1 VFPVKAVISLEQSDR
16 NIANR
21 LISPESFYNVY
32 KNCYPVPY
40 SRDDTGKL
48 IDFVQKLSERV
59 PVYEYAC
66 LADESAVRC
75 LERELCLI

>member
-1 VFPVKAVISLEQSDR
+1 MIFEKDGVFYASGMPFSGSSKDCVNKVVPVKAVISLQQSDR

-40 SRDDTGKL
+40 
-48 IDFVQKLSERV
+48 
-59 PVYEYAC
+59 
-66 LADESAVRC
+66 
-75 LERELCLI
+75 